1 MTNLSITLTVLAAWL
16 GLGLVF
22 LSLCRAAGRADDQAD
37 QARHPRVPKT
47 FKQHIFAVHARTLR
61 SMRRTPASHG
71 AVNRVHHPRHHESQ
85 GHGGLHSA

>member
-22 LSLCRAAGRADDQAD
+22 LSLCRAASRADDQAD
-37 QARHPRVPKT
+37 QARHPRAPKT

-61 SMRRTPASHG
+61 SMRRTPAVPG
-71 AVNRVHHPRHHESQ
+71 TANRSAAHRHHSA
-85 GHGGLHSA
+85 GGGLHSA